1 MKRTLNDD
9 ETNNDKRV
17 PSTDLEKKLVEII
30 RYKKKLSTVIY
41 LTFLQFKKKF

>member
-1 MKRTLNDD
+1 MKRTINDDEID

-41 LTFLQFKKKF
+41 FTFY